1 MGVKYPTMV
10 THIYIMAQEDIIGKP
25 FSSNFSGCLVV
36 YFQVGIQ
43 IFCVTTGFVLDAER

>member
-1 MGVKYPTMV
+1 MGVQDPTMV

-25 FSSNFSGCLVV
+25 FSSDFSGCLVV